1 MLDVRVVFFAEAFA
15 EIHQVLIAQSEKPGT
30 SGNGD
35 HMVMVV
41 VMVMVVM
48 VMTEVTCDE

>member
-41 VMVMVVM
+41 VMVM
-48 VMTEVTCDE
+48 TEVTCDE